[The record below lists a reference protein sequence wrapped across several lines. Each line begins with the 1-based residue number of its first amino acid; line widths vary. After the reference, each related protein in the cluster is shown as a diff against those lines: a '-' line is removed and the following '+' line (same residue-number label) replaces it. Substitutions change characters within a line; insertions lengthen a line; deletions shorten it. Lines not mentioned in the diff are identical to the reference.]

1 VSGYGSVARY
11 YDAEYD
17 GFRQDVDFVLERLR
31 AERVRGPLLEP
42 GCGTGRMAAPLAAA
56 GYRVCG
62 FDLAEAML
70 RRARRRRDGLPP
82 EARLRLRFSRQ
93 DMADFRYRQRFGA
106 VVLAFS
112 TLNLLPDA
120 ADRRRCLQRIADH
133 LEPGGLLL
141 ADLPNLEAP
150 GAAGPR
156 RHRTSFRLPGSGHL
170 VTKTVEER
178 DERGGSAVAVRYT
191 YSARRWLDDAL
202 VDELEVDFSLAR
214 IGRRE
219 IEGMLTEVGLDPE
232 SIWGDYLGRPFA
244 ARSARMI
251 LEARRPR

>member
-1 VSGYGSVARY
+1 VSGYGAAARY
-11 YDAEYD
+11 YDGEHD
-17 GFRQDVDFVLERLR
+17 GVRQDVDFFLERLR

-42 GCGTGRMAAPLAAA
+42 GCGTGRVAAPLAAA
-56 GYRVCG
+56 GYGVCG
-62 FDLAEAML
+62 FDNCEAML
-70 RRARRRRDGLPP
+70 RRARRRRRSLPP

-93 DMADFRYRQRFGA
+93 DMAAFRYRRRFDA

-120 ADRRRCLQRIADH
+120 ADRRRCLQRIAEH

-141 ADLPNLEAP
+141 ADLPNPEASA
-150 GAAGPR
+150 AAGPR
-156 RHRTSFRLPGSGHL
+156 RHGTSFRLAGSGHL

-178 DERGGSAVAVRYT
+178 DEPGAGAVAVRYT
-191 YSARRWLDDAL
+191 YTARRWLDDAV

-214 IGRRE
+214 IDRRE
-219 IEGMLTEVGLDPE
+219 IETMLEEVGLEPE
-232 SIWGDYLGRPFA
+232 SVWGDYLGRPFG
-244 ARSARMI
+244 ARSPRLI